1 LNVIVGLTEL
11 LSQEDLEEPNGGY
24 VRNMRFSALQLLN
37 LINDILDLSAIEA
50 GKIVVEET
58 PFDLKN
64 SVEKVFQALEHRAV
78 DKGLTWS
85 HEMDLSLPSPLLGDP
100 AKLNQILINLLDNA
114 IKFTREGGVH
124 LSMSR
129 MSKEEEGKV
138 WVAFEVRD
146 TGKGI
151 SSENLNRIFQK
162 FEQENQSIRRVHGG
176 SGLGL
181 SISQQLVELQG
192 GLLDCESEEGRGT
205 TFRVE
210 LPFTYEARAEEK
222 QPSQAKEA
230 DLTGFRVLV
239 AEDLEVNR
247 MLVRQMLRSTGAEI
261 LEASDGKETL
271 QVLAAQPV
279 DLILMDLHM
288 PEMDGI
294 EATMCIRAGEISR
307 VPSDIPIV
315 CLTAD
320 VFKETRDNIF
330 AAGMNDFL
338 TKPVDIQ
345 RLIHTLHHWKNLL
358 EERKDQ

>member
-1 LNVIVGLTEL
+1 
-11 LSQEDLEEPNGGY
+11 
-24 VRNMRFSALQLLN
+24 M
-37 LINDILDLSAIEA
+37 
-50 GKIVVEET
+50 
-58 PFDLKN
+58 
-64 SVEKVFQALEHRAV
+64 
-78 DKGLTWS
+78 
-85 HEMDLSLPSPLLGDP
+85 
-100 AKLNQILINLLDNA
+100 
-114 IKFTREGGVH
+114 
-124 LSMSR
+124 
-129 MSKEEEGKV
+129 
-138 WVAFEVRD
+138 
-146 TGKGI
+146 
-151 SSENLNRIFQK
+151 
-162 FEQENQSIRRVHGG
+162 
-176 SGLGL
+176 
-181 SISQQLVELQG
+181 
-192 GLLDCESEEGRGT
+192 DCESEEGRGT

-222 QPSQAKEA
+222 QPSEAKEA

-247 MLVRQMLRSTGAEI
+247 MLVRQMLRHTGAEV

-271 QVLAAQPV
+271 HVLAAQPV

>member
-1 LNVIVGLTEL
+1 
-11 LSQEDLEEPNGGY
+11 
-24 VRNMRFSALQLLN
+24 M
-37 LINDILDLSAIEA
+37 
-50 GKIVVEET
+50 
-58 PFDLKN
+58 
-64 SVEKVFQALEHRAV
+64 
-78 DKGLTWS
+78 
-85 HEMDLSLPSPLLGDP
+85 
-100 AKLNQILINLLDNA
+100 
-114 IKFTREGGVH
+114 
-124 LSMSR
+124 
-129 MSKEEEGKV
+129 
-138 WVAFEVRD
+138 
-146 TGKGI
+146 
-151 SSENLNRIFQK
+151 
-162 FEQENQSIRRVHGG
+162 HGG
-176 SGLGL
+176 SVLGL

-222 QPSQAKEA
+222 QPSEAKEA

-247 MLVRQMLRSTGAEI
+247 MLVRQMLRHTGAEV

-271 QVLAAQPV
+271 HVLAAQPV

-307 VPSDIPIV
+307 VSSDIPIV